1 MLIQFSV
8 ENYKTFK
15 ERNVLSMVASNYF
28 PENEENK
35 IVSDSFNYSLLK
47 SAVIYGANASG
58 KSKLFDALGFMKN
71 FIRNSSKE
79 SQAKETIGVDPFR
92 LNTESKLSNS
102 EFEVLFVH
110 EEVQFRYGF
119 EVSKDK
125 IHAEWLYYRPR
136 TKEVELFYREEQD
149 FSQIHEREFKKGK
162 LISKEGLVRENA
174 LLLSVAAQFNDPIAT
189 QVLDWFNKLNVILGI
204 QEKGYSGYSF
214 QMLENSDSKQKILDF
229 IKIADLGIEDIT
241 QEPVDESEIGPDVI
255 KKLKLSLKEKEFK
268 FENLE
273 IYNLMTHH
281 LIFDEQNQRQKS
293 LAQFSME
300 GDESSGT
307 NKYFALSGPIIDT
320 LENGKVLFIDELDAK
335 LHPLLVLKIIALFN
349 NKEANKNNA
358 QLVFNTHDTNL
369 LKHSNFRRDQIWFT
383 EKNLYGAVYLYS
395 LADFITE
402 DGKKIR
408 KEEDFEKNYIEG
420 KYGAIPFLG
429 DFSKIIN

>member
-15 ERNVLSMVASNYF
+15 KRNVLSMVASNYF
-28 PENEENK
+28 LENEENK
-35 IVSDSFNYSLLK
+35 IVSDNLNYSLLK

-58 KSKLFDALGFMKN
+58 KSKLFDALSFMKN

-79 SQAKETIGVDPFR
+79 SQAKETIGTDSFR
-92 LNTESKLSNS
+92 LNTESRLCNS

-110 EEVQFRYGF
+110 ENVHYRYGF
-119 EVSKDK
+119 EVSKEK
-125 IHAEWLYYRPR
+125 VHAEWLYYKPK
-136 TKEVELFYREEQD
+136 TKEVELFYRENQD
-149 FSQIHEREFKKGK
+149 FSQIHERDFKKGK

-174 LLLSVAAQFNDPIAT
+174 LLLSVSAQFNDPVAT
-189 QVLDWFNKLNVILGI
+189 QVLDWFNKLNIISGI

-214 QMLENSDSKQKILDF
+214 QMLEDSESKQKILDF

-241 QEPVDESEIGPDVI
+241 KEPVDESEIGLDVI
-255 KKLKLSLKEKEFK
+255 NKLKLSLKDKEGILENFK
-268 FENLE
+268 IF
-273 IYNLMTHH
+273 NLMTHH
-281 LIFDEQNQRQKS
+281 LIFDEQNQRQNN

-335 LHPLLVLKIIALFN
+335 LHPLLVLKIIDLFN
-349 NKEANKNNA
+349 NKETNRNNA

-369 LKHSNFRRDQIWFT
+369 LKHSNFRRDQIWFA
-383 EKNLYGAVYLYS
+383 EKNMYGAVTLYS
-395 LADFITE
+395 LADFITD